1 MEPKMAMHELRA
13 QRGKLVD
20 DLTAVSLK
28 LDAYKP
34 AKPTTDAEKAAAKT
48 AKTAF
53 DADKSEFDRLYAEVK
68 ALDDTIQRQTALIEV
83 SRASAVPAAGQEHT
97 AAYTSWAQPKFDLYT
112 HEEAAEAR
120 GLITH
125 KGLALAGVARALSNG
140 RGLSDAGNWAAKNY
154 GEQHPV
160 TKALVAGVGG
170 SGGFI
175 VPPEYINEIIE
186 LLRPMTAVRGANPR
200 TMPMP
205 RGTMTLPAQTGAAT
219 ATYSGET
226 SKIAASQQ
234 TLGQIVASYK
244 KLTALVPV
252 SNDLMRYADP
262 AADAFVRD
270 DLTKVMALREDLA
283 FLVGDGTQNTPR
295 GFLSFAN
302 EYALQQG
309 GAAGTW
315 LVGSDSTYASG
326 GNFITSN
333 ETYTQATVAN
343 ELAGMVNRLD
353 TANVPDIRRVWF
365 MHPRIYN
372 YLFNLLN
379 SLGLYVY
386 RDELT
391 KGTLLNYPIAKRSTQ
406 IPINIQDTNAAYS
419 IASFIFLVEMT
430 DAMILDSMTLELFVS
445 REGSY
450 TDSGG
455 NQVNVVQV
463 DQTLIRAIAE
473 HDFQMRHPA
482 SVSVNQG
489 VIWAPAIS

>member
-1 MEPKMAMHELRA
+1 MSMHELRA

-20 DLTAVSLK
+20 DLTAVSQK

-34 AKPTTDAEKAAAKT
+34 AKADTEAGKAAAKA

-53 DADKSEFDRLYAEVK
+53 DADKSEFDRLWAEVK
-68 ALDDTIQRQTALIEV
+68 ALDDTIVRQTALVEV
-83 SRASAVPAAGQEHT
+83 SRASAVAVAGQENDGAHRGW
-97 AAYTSWAQPKFDLYT
+97 AAPKFDVYT
-112 HEEAAEAR
+112 HREAAEAR
-120 GLITH
+120 GLLTH
-125 KGLALAGVARALSNG
+125 KGLCLAGVARALSNG

-154 GEQHPV
+154 GEGHPV

-219 ATYSGET
+219 ASYSGEV

-234 TLGQIVASYK
+234 TLGQIVATYK
-244 KLTALVPV
+244 KLTALTPV

-283 FLVGDGTQNTPR
+283 FLVGDGTQSTPR

-315 LVGSDSTYASG
+315 LSSGNSTYGSG

-333 ETYTQATVAN
+333 ESYSQTTVAN

-353 TANVPDIRRVWF
+353 TANVADMRRVWF
-365 MHPRIYN
+365 FHPRIYN

-386 RDELT
+386 RDELS
-391 KGTLLNYPIAKRSTQ
+391 KGTLLGYPVARRSTQ
-406 IPINIQDTNAAYS
+406 IPININDTTSANTVG
-419 IASFIFLVEMT
+419 ASFIFLVEMT

-455 NQVNVVQV
+455 NQVNLVQV

-482 SVSVNQG
+482 SISVDQG

>member
-1 MEPKMAMHELRA
+1 MSLHELRA
-13 QRGKLVD
+13 KRATTFDAFKALGEKKDFDQTKDGPEFDKLKKA
-20 DLTAVSLK
+20 LA
-28 LDAYKP
+28 DA
-34 AKPTTDAEKAAAKT
+34 DAEIKRYQEVQDASREKA
-48 AKTAF
+48 
-53 DADKSEFDRLYAEVK
+53 V
-68 ALDDTIQRQTALIEV
+68 V
-83 SRASAVPAAGQEHT
+83 VAGQDGDAHRIF
-97 AAYTSWAQPKFDLYT
+97 AQAKSDVYTNK
-112 HEEAAEAR
+112 EVAEAR
-120 GLITH
+120 GLGTN
-125 KGLALAGVARALSNG
+125 KGLVVGGVARMLGAG
-140 RGLSDAGNWAAKNY
+140 RGSKHDAIEISTTLY
-154 GEQHPV
+154 GGEHPV
-160 TKALVAGVGG
+160 TKALVAGIGG

-186 LLRPMTAVRGANPR
+186 ILRPMCAVRSANPR

-205 RGTMTLPAQTGAAT
+205 HGTMTLPAQTGAAT
-219 ATYSGET
+219 ASYSGEVSSIT
-226 SKIAASQQ
+226 TSQQ

-283 FLVGDGTQNTPR
+283 FLVGDGTQSTPR

-315 LVGSDSTYASG
+315 LSSGNSTYGSG

-333 ETYTQATVAN
+333 ESYSQTTVAN

-353 TANVPDIRRVWF
+353 TANVADMRRVWF
-365 MHPRIYN
+365 FHPRIYN

-386 RDELT
+386 RDELS
-391 KGTLLNYPIAKRSTQ
+391 KGTLLGYPVARRSTQ
-406 IPINIQDTNAAYS
+406 IPININDTTSANTVG
-419 IASFIFLVEMT
+419 ASFIFLVEMT

-455 NQVNVVQV
+455 NQVNLVQV

-482 SVSVNQG
+482 SISVDQG